1 MRTYRRFA
9 VLTLGFV
16 WPVLLTACGGGNDSL
31 PPTTQPLPV
40 PASVSTVTLNQ
51 TAFTLTMPGSLQLTA
66 TTRDAAGATLNGRVM
81 SWSSNATTVAT
92 VSADGLVTAVAAGT
106 ASVTATSEGRSAAA
120 AVTVTAVVG
129 NVAVSAPAN
138 VEIGVAAT
146 ATAAVTASGG
156 AIVAAPIVWSS
167 SNVGVLTVSA
177 TGVLAGVTAG
187 SATLTATTAGIS
199 GTRTVGVV
207 PRNINSLVD
216 SVRIARGLPAL
227 VGAIVTRTG
236 GVVAVG
242 VGGTRRATGGA
253 LVTLDDRWHIGSNLK
268 AITATLAAIAVRQ
281 GRIGWTTTVASMF
294 PELGA
299 AVRAEYR
306 DVTLA
311 ELLAMSGGIRNDP
324 PGSAYSG
331 ATARAQRES
340 AAAWGLAAAPIG
352 PRGGY
357 HYSNIGYV
365 IAGAMIERAMNG
377 TYEAL
382 LVSELGAPVGATQ
395 IGFGPTTTAGSS
407 AQPVGHS
414 RSGGQWVACEACDNP
429 PGLSAAGRSHMSIND
444 WGRII
449 HELLKADAGTSTLL
463 TQADARRTFTG
474 VTPVPGGEPY
484 ALGWISTT
492 RPWGGRT
499 VTHSGTNVTNHSV
512 AWVGLD
518 NGVAFIAATNAA
530 DLTAGGTGVA
540 LDGIVGR
547 MLTLHQTG
555 R

>member
-1 MRTYRRFA
+1 MHFRGQSS

-16 WPVLLTACGGGNDSL
+16 WPLLLAACGGGGNSL
-31 PPTTQPLPV
+31 PPTIPPAPV
-40 PASVSTVTLNQ
+40 PVATVTLNQ
-51 TAFTLTMPGSLQLTA
+51 TVSTLQLPGSLQLTA
-66 TTRDAAGATLNGRVM
+66 TLRDAAGTALSGRAT

-92 VSADGLVTAVAAGT
+92 VSADGLVSAVGAGT
-106 ASVTATSEGRSAAA
+106 ASVTAASEGRSATAA
-120 AVTVTAVVG
+120 ITVTTPVP
-129 NVAVSAPAN
+129 NVAVTAPAN

-146 ATAAVTASGG
+146 ATATASGG
-156 AIVAAPIVWSS
+156 SIVPAAIVWSS

-177 TGVLAGVTAG
+177 TGVMTGVTAG
-187 SATLTATTAGIS
+187 SATLTATIGGIS
-199 GTRTVGVV
+199 GTRVVTVV
-207 PRNINSLVD
+207 PRNIDRLVD
-216 SVRIARGLPAL
+216 SVRVARGLPAL
-227 VGAIVTRTG
+227 VGAIVTRSG
-236 GVVAVG
+236 GVVALG

-253 LVTLDDRWHIGSNLK
+253 LATVDDKWHIGSNLK
-268 AITATLAAIAVRQ
+268 AITATLAAIAVKQ
-281 GRIGWTTTVASMF
+281 GRISWTTTVASMF

-299 AVRAEYR
+299 AVRAEYGG
-306 DVTLA
+306 VTLA

-324 PGSAYSG
+324 PGSAYAG
-331 ATARAQRES
+331 ATAKAQRES
-340 AAAWGLAAAPIG
+340 AAAWGLAAPPIG

-357 HYSNIGYV
+357 FYTNIGYV

-395 IGFGPTTTAGSS
+395 IGFGPTTTSGSS
-407 AQPVGHS
+407 TQPVGHS
-414 RSGGQWVACEACDNP
+414 LAGGRWVACEACDNP
-429 PGLSAAGRSHMSIND
+429 PGLSAAGRSHMSISD
-444 WGRII
+444 WGRIV

-474 VTPVPGGEPY
+474 VTPIAGRDPY

-492 RPWGGRT
+492 RSWGGRT
-499 VTHSGTNVTNHSV
+499 VTHSGSNVTNHSV

-540 LDGIVGR
+540 LDGIVSR
-547 MLTLHQTG
+547 MLTLHLTG